1 MGKADKLKPCPICG
15 SEVDVINVGIGGYT
29 VVCHRCRVSMITDNI
44 SSRNKAIERWNKI
57 ANEPPARK
65 AKPKPKWIPIEQQ
78 KPPEHDWY
86 FVFFPANKEQGT
98 IDYVDVCFWD
108 GTSFVDSGIGYKEDG
123 IGYTHWMP
131 LPEMPKG

>member
-1 MGKADKLKPCPICG
+1 MEKEEYKLKPCPICG
-15 SEVDVINVGIGGYT
+15 SEVNLIEENVGEYT
-29 VVCHRCRVSMITDNI
+29 VVCHGCQVLMIADDVSSKNE
-44 SSRNKAIERWNKI
+44 AIERWN
-57 ANEPPARK
+57 NRVNG
-65 AKPKPKWIPIEQQ
+65 PKCIPIEQQ

-131 LPEMPKG
+131 FPEPPKGK

>member
-1 MGKADKLKPCPICG
+1 MEKDIELKPCPLCG

-57 ANEPPARK
+57 ASEPPARK

-78 KPPEHDWY
+78 KPSKNDWY
-86 FVFFPANKEQGT
+86 LVFIPMDENSDE
-98 IDYVDVCFWD
+98 INYMDICFWNGVGFD
-108 GTSFVDSGIGYKEDG
+108 GGSFGYQQNGVK
-123 IGYTHWMP
+123 YTHWMP
-131 LPEMPKG
+131 LPELPK